1 MADGKKYRH
10 TGIKGELIRLLCQ
23 LPCDGADPQMG
34 GCPDRRHGVCREV
47 DKLDYCAV
55 QAFADHLIANGVTIQ
70 KWIPV
75 TERLPEDNSNVIA
88 CLWIGEESRIYPAF
102 YAHGV
107 WWDRVFSTPTTNT
120 TTHWMP
126 LPEPPKEVSP

>member
-1 MADGKKYRH
+1 MPNIMKKLIELQDESDICPK
-10 TGIKGELIRLLCQ
+10 GITNCIGCKYHKEYAFGN
-23 LPCDGADPQMG
+23 PCDVRAAIADKM
-34 GCPDRRHGVCREV
+34 
-47 DKLDYCAV
+47 
-55 QAFADHLIANGVTIQ
+55 IAQGVTVQ

-126 LPEPPKEVSP
+126 LPEPPKGECV